1 VPTLL
6 APVPSPVD
14 HDRRMARLAELHTL
28 RELVAEA
35 AGIVAAGWVRG
46 GWLVYVDERGDRRVA
61 VAPTEHRAEGR
72 PVVAACLVGAVV
84 QAGGGPG
91 AARTQPVRRALELL
105 WHTLDG
111 DPRLPVRW
119 CPAPEIH
126 KAHVAAL
133 ARWNDSP
140 GRTTT
145 EVLALLQRTETAAT
159 RRIATLRAG

>member
-1 VPTLL
+1 MPTLL

-46 GWLVYVDERGDRRVA
+46 GWLVYVDERGDRQVA
-61 VAPTEHRAEGR
+61 VAPTERRAEGR

-91 AARTQPVRRALELL
+91 AARSQPVRRALELV

-119 CPAPEIH
+119 CPAPEVH
-126 KAHVAAL
+126 RAHVSDL
-133 ARWNDSP
+133 ARWNDTP
-140 GRTTT
+140 GRKSTD
-145 EVLALLQRTETAAT
+145 VIALLERTAT
-159 RRIATLRAG
+159 RATTQITTLRNS